1 MVCLFISFFVC
12 SILIIWMI
20 EFYKMH
26 FMCNF
31 ISVFSFEI
39 APSCIHF
46 PAVLVCWG
54 QQLRTTFWMLNKSG
68 SDSKVVSKQNKG
80 NQHKDPVKEEEKKN
94 PFRRMH
100 WGKKKNKPNSYI
112 KLRINMFVLR
122 KCVCCR
128 NCLHFVVKIQW
139 NRGQLCLSCFEF
151 VYFSSACSAYT
162 NSILVQLALFCMA

>member
-100 WGKKKNKPNSYI
+100 WGKKKKQTKFIHKTTYKYVCVEKMCMLQ
-112 KLRINMFVLR
+112 KLSAF
-122 KCVCCR
+122 CC
-128 NCLHFVVKIQW
+128 
-139 NRGQLCLSCFEF
+139 
-151 VYFSSACSAYT
+151 
-162 NSILVQLALFCMA
+162 